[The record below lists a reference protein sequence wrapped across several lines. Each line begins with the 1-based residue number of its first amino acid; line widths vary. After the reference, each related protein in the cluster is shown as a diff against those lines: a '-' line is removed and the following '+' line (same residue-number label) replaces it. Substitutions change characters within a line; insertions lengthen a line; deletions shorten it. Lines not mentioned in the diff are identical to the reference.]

1 MHNSDGRWAAGHHL
15 HSHHCRGCVETHWAT
30 GRGPLQA
37 NFYRVTTPS
46 FVSSV
51 EEPGMRVEDGGKAN
65 RWAKDS
71 IALQGDTI
79 KGQMFRESGTSLLIT
94 GKAWCLSPL
103 SWLIGADSKEEYR
116 RVPPPLSK
124 R

>member
-1 MHNSDGRWAAGHHL
+1 
-15 HSHHCRGCVETHWAT
+15 
-30 GRGPLQA
+30 
-37 NFYRVTTPS
+37 
-46 FVSSV
+46 
-51 EEPGMRVEDGGKAN
+51 MRVEDGGKAN

-103 SWLIGADSKEEYR
+103 SWLIGADFKGGLSPSSNPTEQALTFFFLSAATPATEPAPTTLQGTNG
-116 RVPPPLSK
+116 VSIPLAITY
-124 R
+124 